1 MVISSN
7 FHITRL
13 DYLHLVGYFS
23 SSHCEGKSKK
33 VGHFPWLRWMTWL
46 LVIYSISQFYPIYI
60 YSAWITK
67 KTSTG
72 KQLLSH
78 GHLGMISPNP
88 NHHASDVTKW
98 EHDQIRPADH
108 YDISVCHP
116 SYSLIHMFDARGSY
130 NLQITL
136 TWLLVSYSIYP
147 IIPSIYIYKK
157 NMIIPHVIPL

>member
-1 MVISSN
+1 MATLNDLI
-7 FHITRL
+7 
-13 DYLHLVGYFS
+13 VGYLQYIPIL
-23 SSHCEGKSKK
+23 SH
-33 VGHFPWLRWMTWL
+33 L
-46 LVIYSISQFYPIYI
+46 YI
-60 YSAWITK
+60 FCMNYQK